1 MIKISERL
9 CAVGMGIIF
18 HVIVSITTMI
28 AGATMV
34 TTVDDTKTSAS
45 REIRQY
51 VVKFKSSDINFQS
64 DAINF
69 FEYMSE
75 KKGKALPEDLSRID
89 METYLK
95 RWAGNSDKAALLLG
109 RIGNKESVA
118 TLKKVKT
125 DAEQIERNADIINI
139 RKNLAPKVRLA
150 CLKSLLRLRDEDAVR
165 EVRSLLQSSTIED
178 RVRGVECVSFAETTT
193 LTTELLPL
201 LNDKN
206 DAINIAPSGAK
217 YFLRICDMTVNTI
230 TSIYKIKS
238 SFVQHGERYSD
249 EQIDEIRRA
258 VIKFKTAESKPK

>member
-9 CAVGMGIIF
+9 CAVRMGMMF
-18 HVIVSITTMI
+18 YVIVLITTVI

-34 TTVDDTKTSAS
+34 PTVDDTKTSVS

-51 VVKFKSSDINFQS
+51 IVKFKSSDISLQS

-75 KKGKALPEDLSRID
+75 KKGKALPKDLSRID

-125 DAEQIERNADIINI
+125 DAEQIERSANVVDIRN
-139 RKNLAPKVRLA
+139 NLAPKVRLA
-150 CLKSLLRLRDEDAVR
+150 CLKSLLRLKDEDAVQ
-165 EVRSLLQSSTIED
+165 EVSSLLQSSTIED

-193 LTTELLPL
+193 FTTELLSL
-201 LNDKN
+201 LNDKH
-206 DAINIAPSGAK
+206 DAVNIAPSGAK
-217 YFLRICDMTVNTI
+217 YFLRICDITVNAI